1 LVADFKEVCDW
12 YFILP
17 RYDFNFKVDTML
29 EIFNKYSKTQIERAQ
44 ELIDNIESLD
54 LNSSKEINGVEKIK
68 GYDNLA

>member
-1 LVADFKEVCDW
+1 
-12 YFILP
+12 
-17 RYDFNFKVDTML
+17 ML
-29 EIFNKYSKTQIERAQ
+29 EIFNKYSKTKIERAQ